1 MNKLPDSIPKQPRL
15 KIAEDYYQLRR
26 VGIGFIE
33 KMASAGWTDF
43 NTHDPGI
50 TILEALCYA
59 ITDLAYRANWD
70 IQDLLAPEKPA
81 ADSKQPYPNQAFFAA
96 KDILTVNPVTPDD
109 FRRLLIDLDEVRN
122 AWVLCSHCS
131 CDVGYYANYQNGQLQ
146 LSYQPPQPDTALKK
160 VELNG
165 LYEVLLELETDPEF
179 GDLNDHKIEYA
190 YTAFDSDNA
199 PHSVIL
205 EIRFPAD
212 GLANNTLFNSKNVL
226 FDSIDFYIGTNREF
240 IDVNTGKPFKDLDVL
255 ELRNYWRGVFFVHFI
270 IKMNGESKSV
280 VTELATLRLFGD
292 AKVKNKATVLDD
304 VTSAL
309 NNGDFIQHYRNKL
322 LKINQAV
329 TAAKT
334 ALHTHRNLDEEFC
347 HINSVNIEDIA
358 VCTDI
363 EVTPDAD
370 IERVQAQIWFEIEN
384 YFNPPIRFYSLQEL
398 LDNDTPVET
407 IFNGPVLNCGF
418 IKDDELQAAEL
429 RTTLRT
435 SDIINRLVH
444 IDGVVA
450 VNNLLLSKYNAE
462 GRLVK
467 GQADPTE
474 TGFDSNKIS
483 AAWVLTVKD
492 KHQPRLYRNMSRFL
506 FFKNGLPFMP
516 RMDEAYQ
523 TLTQLHGEAERQ
535 KIKESP
541 MDLPIPS
548 GIFRNSEDYFPLQY
562 GFPLTYGIGEDGL
575 PAGASPERKAQA
587 KQLKAYLMVFEQLLV
602 NALAQLT
609 HAGQLFSLNYSIDR
623 TYFVRELSEK
633 LIQGYDD
640 LLNGFNKTTL
650 QAITETPPE
659 FHQRR
664 NRFLDHIMARFGE
677 QFGEYAML
685 LTNYNGQQVA
695 LDQLIEDKI
704 SFLKAYPL
712 ISCDRGKAFNY
723 KVNPSAPDNFPVLKK
738 RVSLLLG
745 YPNLAFVWNI
755 AETSHGHY
763 KAEFQLTG
771 QNYKLWLTGKFTL
784 PADDISSANAQ
795 AYGEL
800 MTQIIKPSAYKIVK
814 KTGHYKLKLT
824 DVHHRVMAQVPSEFD
839 TKTEAIQYRDELV
852 QWGANERAIIVEH
865 LLLRPKFPGDAL
877 YPVYA
882 DNACNSCAD
891 IDPYSFRLTFVMPG
905 WTERYN
911 INMEMRRF
919 ADRTIRKE
927 TPAHILAKICWV
939 DNIGF
944 EFNSRGVAILETIT
958 ELLEKDA
965 GTVGKTCE
973 CTKNIFKLYND
984 TFKLWVDPIKTHHW
998 LKITWKLKIA
1008 ELFEEFQSV
1017 KEIEKNNKPNLNCAG
1032 SVSEDT
1038 WKNIHTQLI
1047 AYFTDIALY
1056 GWQFERFETAWY
1068 MWLEA
1073 NAKIDWTEVRL
1084 QERLL
1089 TVLKAG
1095 LDTTKTVPTEKAI
1108 CDCAAKIIGDYAE
1121 QFYTEM
1127 QNTITDPNGLTW
1139 KDFKLP
1145 ELKIESFSPLSLS
1158 NETETKQTL
1167 TTLLTGEKGLY
1178 KDWIK
1183 VSFRLWKV
1191 VNLLSELRN
1200 TYPGATLHDCDDG
1213 SDQNPVR
1220 LGSTALGNYPLRS
1233 SAN

>member
-1 MNKLPDSIPKQPRL
+1 MNKLPDSIPKQPTL

-33 KMASAGWTDF
+33 KMASEGWTDY

-50 TILEALCYA
+50 TILEALCFT

-70 IQDLLAPEKPA
+70 IQDLLTPENPP
-81 ADSKQPYPNQAFFAA
+81 ADSTQPFPNQAFFTAR
-96 KDILTVNPVTPDD
+96 DILTVNPVTPDD
-109 FRRLLIDLDEVRN
+109 FRRLLIDLVGVRN

-131 CDVGYYANYQNGQLQ
+131 CEFGYYTNYQNGQLQ
-146 LSYQPPQPDTALKK
+146 LSYQPPQPDTARLSAPKK

-165 LYEVLLELETDPEF
+165 LYEVLLELEADPEF
-179 GDLNDHKIEYA
+179 GDLNDHKIEHS
-190 YTAFDSDNA
+190 YTVFDNEGN

-205 EIRFPAD
+205 EMRFPND
-212 GLANNTLFNSKNVL
+212 GLARNGLFNNKEAAFKLLNVEIATSTAFNKL
-226 FDSIDFYIGTNREF
+226 TVPD
-240 IDVNTGKPFKDLDVL
+240 
-255 ELRNYWRGVFFVHFI
+255 LRNHWRNVFFVRFT
-270 IKMNGESKSV
+270 IKIKGEKND
-280 VTELATLRLFGD
+280 VTEQAAIRLFGD
-292 AKVKNKATVLDD
+292 ITAKNDANILTAIQA
-304 VTSAL
+304 AL
-309 NNGDFIQHYRNKL
+309 NNAGFIDRYWNKL
-322 LKINQAV
+322 LKINEAV
-329 TAAKT
+329 EAAKT
-334 ALHTHRNLDEEFC
+334 ALQQHRNLDEEFC
-347 HINSVNIEDIA
+347 HVNSVNIEDIA
-358 VCTDI
+358 VCADI

-450 VNNLLLSKYNAE
+450 VNNLLLSKYDAE

-474 TGFDSNKIS
+474 TGFDSNKTS

-492 KHQPRLYRNMSRFL
+492 KHQPRLYHNLSRFL

-535 KIKESP
+535 KIKEP
-541 MDLPIPS
+541 LMDLPIPS
-548 GIFRNSEDYFPLQY
+548 GIFRNPEDYFPLQY
-562 GFPLTYGIGEDGL
+562 SFPLTYGIGTEGL

-609 HAGQLFSLNYSIDR
+609 HAGQLFSLDYSIDR
-623 TYFVRELSEK
+623 TYFVRELGEK
-633 LIQGYDD
+633 LIQGYDG
-640 LLNGFNKTTL
+640 LLNGFNKTAL

-695 LDQLIEDKI
+695 LDRLIEDKI

-712 ISCDRGKAFNY
+712 ISSGRSKAFNFKDY
-723 KVNPSAPDNFPVLKK
+723 PSAPDNFPVLKK

-800 MTQIIKPSAYKIVK
+800 MTQIIKLGAYKIVK

-824 DVHHRVMAQVPSEFD
+824 DVHHRVMAQVPSKFD

-877 YPVYA
+877 YPVHA
-882 DNACNSCAD
+882 DDACNLCAD

-905 WTERYN
+905 WTAPYN

-919 ADRTIRKE
+919 AERTIRQE

-939 DNIGF
+939 DNTGV
-944 EFNSRGVAILETIT
+944 EFNPCGVGILETIA

-965 GTVGKTCE
+965 SSVSKACE
-973 CTKNIFKLYND
+973 CAKNIFKLYND
-984 TFKLWVDPIKTHHW
+984 TFKLWFDPIKTQHW
-998 LKITWKLKIA
+998 LKITWELKIA
-1008 ELFEEFQSV
+1008 KLF
-1017 KEIEKNNKPNLNCAG
+1017 KKINKHNLNCAG

-1038 WKNIHTQLI
+1038 WQNIHNQLL

-1073 NAKIDWTEVRL
+1073 NAKIDWTEVCL
-1084 QERLL
+1084 QERVLAI
-1089 TVLKAG
+1089 LKAG
-1095 LDTTKTVPTEKAI
+1095 IDTTQPMPTKKAI
-1108 CDCAAKIIGDYAE
+1108 CNCAAKIIGGYAE

-1127 QNTITDPNGLTW
+1127 QNTIADPNGLTW

-1145 ELKIESFSPLSLS
+1145 ELEIKSFSSLSLS
-1158 NETETKQTL
+1158 DKTKTKL
-1167 TTLLTGEKGLY
+1167 TDLLIGKNGLY
-1178 KDWIK
+1178 TGWIE
-1183 VSFRLWKV
+1183 VSYRLWIV
-1191 VNLLSELRN
+1191 VNLLSQLRN